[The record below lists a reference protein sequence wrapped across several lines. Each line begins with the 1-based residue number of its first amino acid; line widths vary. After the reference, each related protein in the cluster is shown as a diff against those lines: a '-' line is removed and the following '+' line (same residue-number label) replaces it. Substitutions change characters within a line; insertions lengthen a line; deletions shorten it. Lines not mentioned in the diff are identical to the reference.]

1 MASGDTPEAI
11 TGARTDGR
19 ETGIDARNVDAQ
31 NIDARNIVLPP
42 LHPFVAMD
50 VPALLADRAARRGDH
65 PFLVWDPPDGVGATW
80 TYAEF
85 AHDVEATAAGLAA
98 RGVGPGDAVI
108 LHLDNSPA
116 FLHVWFACARLGAI
130 AVDVNTRYVEDELAH
145 AAGLVGAVGIVTD
158 PRLGLA
164 DGPTAAGL
172 RWRVLLDPA
181 TGLVPDLRGDPAA
194 LPVARPPDPATPL
207 SVQLTSGT
215 TARPKAVLYT
225 HANALWA
232 ARTGAA
238 HWKLRDDDRMLV
250 FAPLFH
256 THALTWQM
264 LPTLWV
270 GGTVVLVPKFST
282 SRFWDTS
289 IRNACTVT
297 GLVGIMIQV
306 LPRMPV
312 PAEHTYRS
320 WIFGLEMPEL
330 ERLFGL
336 RLFSAWGMTEVVT
349 TVVIGEPDAPEPEPR
364 TIGRPA
370 PGYDVRIRLADGRD
384 AAGGETGELRVGGV
398 RGLSLFAGYLG
409 DPAATAA
416 AFDEDGY
423 FRTGD
428 EVTLLPSGAIRFS
441 SRSKDMLKVSGEN
454 VAAAEIER
462 VINTVPRVRESAV
475 VARPDPVRQEVPV
488 AFVTV
493 TDAAGDDHD
502 ALAAEIVACC
512 QASLADFKVPRAVHV
527 VDALPRATL
536 EKVAKATLRQW
547 ALERMT
553 STPAPPPT
561 LPAAQE
567 PAPAR

>member
-1 MASGDTPEAI
+1 M
-11 TGARTDGR
+11 
-19 ETGIDARNVDAQ
+19 DARQV
-31 NIDARNIVLPP
+31 VLPP

-50 VPALLADRAARRGDH
+50 VSTLLADRVRLRGDH
-65 PFLVWDPPDGVGATW
+65 PFLIWDPPEGLAATW

-85 AHDVEATAAGLAA
+85 ARDVAATAAGLAA
-98 RGVGPGDAVI
+98 RGVRPGDAVI

-145 AAGLVGAVGIVTD
+145 AIGLTGAVGIVTD
-158 PRLGLA
+158 ARLGLA
-164 DGPTAAGL
+164 DSATVARLG
-172 RWRVLLDPA
+172 WRVLLDPE
-181 TGLVPDLRGDPAA
+181 TGLVPDLRADPATLA
-194 LPVARPPDPATPL
+194 PRPADPATPL

-232 ARTGAA
+232 ARTGSA
-238 HWKLRDDDRMLV
+238 HWKLRPDDRMFV

-256 THALTWQM
+256 THALTWQL

-270 GGTVVLVPKFST
+270 GGTVVLVPKWST

-289 IRNACTVT
+289 IRHGCTVS
-297 GLVGIMIQV
+297 GMVGVMIQV

-312 PAEHTYRS
+312 PEHTYRS
-320 WIFGLEMPEL
+320 WIFGLEMPPL
-330 ERLFGL
+330 EQLFRL

-349 TVVIGEPDAPEPEPR
+349 TVIVGEPDAPEAQPGA
-364 TIGRPA
+364 IGRPA
-370 PGYDVRIRLADGRD
+370 PGYDVRIRLADDRD
-384 AAGGETGELRVGGV
+384 VGFGETGELRVGGV

-409 DPAATAA
+409 DAAATSA
-416 AFDEDGY
+416 AFDADGY

-428 EVTLLPSGAIRFS
+428 EVTLLPTGAVRFA

-462 VINTVPRVRESAV
+462 VVNQVPGVAESGV
-475 VARPDPVRQEVPV
+475 VAQPDPVRQEVPV
-488 AFVTV
+488 AFVTLAEPAPA
-493 TDAAGDDHD
+493 DLE
-502 ALAAEIVACC
+502 ALKERIVEQCRG
-512 QASLADFKVPRAVHV
+512 SLADFKVPRAVYI

-536 EKVAKATLRQW
+536 EKVAKATLREW
-547 ALERMT
+547 ALERLEQT
-553 STPAPPPT
+553 
-561 LPAAQE
+561 
-567 PAPAR
+567 APATAG